1 LGRRPSACSSL
12 FLLVP
17 ACHVRMVPSSSRP
30 HSFLP
35 LRCNP
40 LCPTV
45 QRLLDM
51 VSPEEIVQQI
61 TSAPFESGVDIEV
74 TIQNSE

>member
-1 LGRRPSACSSL
+1 
-12 FLLVP
+12 
-17 ACHVRMVPSSSRP
+17 M
-30 HSFLP
+30 
-35 LRCNP
+35 
-40 LCPTV
+40 CPTV